1 MSNSQ
6 SQIPDVVIFRLPQ
19 YLSILTIL
27 SGEKIEV
34 VSSQK
39 LGARL
44 QMTPAQV
51 RKDLSYFG
59 RFGKQ
64 GKGYNVGMLQEE
76 LRKIMGLDQEWNMA
90 LIGVGRIGRAL
101 LDYGKLALQS
111 FKIVAA
117 FDIDTRIIGKRIG
130 GVTIQDISE
139 LAETVK
145 AKSIKIGVVAVPPS
159 QIQKAVDNL
168 VKCGIKAILNYY
180 PIATQVPP
188 DVRVR
193 KVDPML
199 ALETMTYYLRGLTSP

>member
-6 SQIPDVVIFRLPQ
+6 SQIPDIVIFRLPQ
-19 YLSILTIL
+19 YLAILTIL
-27 SGEKIEV
+27 SNENAEV
-34 VSSQK
+34 VSSQE

-44 QMTPAQV
+44 QMTPAQI

-59 RFGKQ
+59 KFGKQ
-64 GKGYNVGMLQEE
+64 GKGYNVGMLMEE
-76 LRKIMGLDQEWNMA
+76 LRKILGLDQEWNMA
-90 LIGVGRIGRAL
+90 LIGVGRIGKAL

-139 LAETVK
+139 LADTIK
-145 AKSIKIGVVAVPPS
+145 TKDIKIGVVAVPPS
-159 QIQKAVDNL
+159 QVQKAVDSL

-180 PIATQVPP
+180 PIATRVPP

-193 KVDPML
+193 KVDPMF